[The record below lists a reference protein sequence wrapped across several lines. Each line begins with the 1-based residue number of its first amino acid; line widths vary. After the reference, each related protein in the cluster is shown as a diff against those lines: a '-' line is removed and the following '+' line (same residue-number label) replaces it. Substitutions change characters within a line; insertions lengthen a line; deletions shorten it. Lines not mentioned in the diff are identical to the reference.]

1 MRVAI
6 ISVGNEL
13 LRGDTVNTN
22 ASYIA
27 KKLTELGHE
36 VKRILV
42 IPDNVEEIAD
52 EIGKASRLFDFVF
65 VTGGLGATHDDVTS
79 EGVAK
84 ALKRELKINKEVYER
99 VKTKLKSDSELAVRK
114 ISSVPEGSEIVWND
128 VGAAPAYIVE
138 NVAVMPGVPEEMKN
152 TFEKILSKFE
162 KLEYFEDQVRVDGYE
177 SRILEELNKVVDE
190 FPDVEIG
197 SYPKFGYV
205 IVKFSGKNRE
215 RVRSAVERFREL
227 LKRHEI
233 SGFLHD

>member
-1 MRVAI
+1 MKVAI

-13 LRGDTVNTN
+13 LKGDTVNTN
-22 ASYIA
+22 ASYMA
-27 KKLTELGHE
+27 KRLTQMGHE

-65 VTGGLGATHDDVTS
+65 VTGGLGATHDDVTT

-84 ALKRELKINKEVYER
+84 ALKRGLKVSKEVYDYLR
-99 VKTKLKSDSELAVRK
+99 SKSDNELAIRK
-114 ISSVPEGSEIVWND
+114 ISSVPEGAEIVWND

-138 NVAVMPGVPEEMKN
+138 NIAVMPGVPEEMKN
-152 TFEKILSKFE
+152 TFEKLLSKFE
-162 KLEYFEDQVRVDGYE
+162 RLEYFEDIVRVDGYE
-177 SRILEELNKVVDE
+177 SRILEELNKVVGE

-205 IVKFSGKNRE
+205 NVKFSGKNKE
-215 RVRSAVERFREL
+215 RVKSAVERFREL
-227 LKRHEI
+227 LRRHRDV
-233 SGFLHD
+233 L